1 MRLTKTFKAFFES
14 EKSGGLLLLSVTI
27 LSLLLANSPISTEYI
42 AFWET
47 NVGSHSITHWINDG
61 LMEILFLLI
70 GLEIERE
77 TLLGK

>member
-27 LSLLLANSPISTEYI
+27 LSLLLANSPISTQYI

-47 NVGSHSITHWINDG
+47 NVGTILLRIG
-61 LMEILFLLI
+61 LMMA
-70 GLEIERE
+70 
-77 TLLGK
+77 

>member
-42 AFWET
+42 TFW
-47 NVGSHSITHWINDG
+47 
-61 LMEILFLLI
+61 
-70 GLEIERE
+70 
-77 TLLGK
+77 